1 MKITSRLL
9 ASLTICVAA
18 TTLAAT
24 LTMQSPQ
31 AAGKATI
38 QTDLADYP
46 PDTHVNVT
54 GSGWLPSEVVELTF
68 TETATVPPGGFADG
82 PFVFYATADAL
93 GDIANGAFS
102 TDQHDLGVH
111 FLLTAKGVISGRWAQ
126 TTFTDNLA
134 GLFQIEGDA
143 IGGTATS
150 HDWNQVYTDKSSP
163 LSHTAGTGAIQ
174 FTVDGVNSAQDD
186 TFANSPK
193 DTQDISAWKWG
204 RKSVSSPKTD
214 LAHGFAAAYQD
225 SGYADTYGSTHTLL
239 FVGTDRYAS
248 GSNSAISI
256 WFLQHPIGMKSDGTF
271 FNKTT
276 TLAETHQVGDLLI
289 QASLG
294 STASVLAYK
303 WIGGA
308 TPLSPITLT
317 SAQETH
323 AINSGTITMPWSF
336 LDSSGSTSALAQEFF
351 EVGLD
356 LNEVFKAT
364 SANLPDFSSFII
376 TSRTSTSQTATL
388 SDFILGN
395 VSSGADIT
403 VVNTADASSVNAG
416 APVGYTVTVSNVG
429 VGAVTSVTL
438 IDPLPLSVNWSISG
452 PNPDGFLLSPWN
464 GITQQVLTLP
474 AGASVSF
481 NASLSVH
488 VTGTS
493 TPASRPS
500 ITSTAVVAGANEGAD
515 FTSNNTSTASITV
528 VNNGPL
534 ATNGTLTTAED
545 TPKKGTLVA
554 SDSDSPTL
562 TYSVVDQTGAHGT
575 VTITDVNTGAYTYTP
590 EANYNGPASFTFK
603 ASDGSA
609 DSNTAT
615 ITITVT
621 SVNDAP
627 ASILVN
633 GATLNE
639 NDVYNLSGSFFDGD
653 PGDTHT
659 VTINWSDGA
668 NTVLNLGAGVM
679 SFASSHQYLD
689 DNPTGTS
696 TDNYTVTVTVVDN
709 SGAINNTGAG
719 TATVTVKNV
728 APIVVMSTSTIALSP
743 GDAFSRPGSFSD
755 VGTLDSWTATVDYGD
770 GSGSHNLTLTAG
782 KTFSLTS
789 PAYTA
794 GDHTVIVSIT
804 DDDGGVNTQLFHVL
818 VDSSAVCQIPG

>member
-1 MKITSRLL
+1 
-9 ASLTICVAA
+9 
-18 TTLAAT
+18 
-24 LTMQSPQ
+24 
-31 AAGKATI
+31 
-38 QTDLADYP
+38 
-46 PDTHVNVT
+46 
-54 GSGWLPSEVVELTF
+54 
-68 TETATVPPGGFADG
+68 
-82 PFVFYATADAL
+82 
-93 GDIANGAFS
+93 
-102 TDQHDLGVH
+102 
-111 FLLTAKGVISGRWAQ
+111 
-126 TTFTDNLA
+126 
-134 GLFQIEGDA
+134 
-143 IGGTATS
+143 
-150 HDWNQVYTDKSSP
+150 
-163 LSHTAGTGAIQ
+163 
-174 FTVDGVNSAQDD
+174 
-186 TFANSPK
+186 
-193 DTQDISAWKWG
+193 
-204 RKSVSSPKTD
+204 
-214 LAHGFAAAYQD
+214 
-225 SGYADTYGSTHTLL
+225 
-239 FVGTDRYAS
+239 
-248 GSNSAISI
+248 
-256 WFLQHPIGMKSDGTF
+256 
-271 FNKTT
+271 
-276 TLAETHQVGDLLI
+276 
-289 QASLG
+289 
-294 STASVLAYK
+294 
-303 WIGGA
+303 
-308 TPLSPITLT
+308 
-317 SAQETH
+317 
-323 AINSGTITMPWSF
+323 MPWSF
-336 LDSSGSTSALAQEFF
+336 LDSNGSSSALAQEFF

-395 VSSGADIT
+395 VSSGADVT
-403 VVNTADASSVNAG
+403 VVNAADASSVNAG

-452 PNPDGFLLSPWN
+452 PNPDGFLLSSWN

-528 VNNGPL
+528 VNNGPS
-534 ATNGTLTTAED
+534 ATDGTLTTAED

-575 VTITDVNTGAYTYTP
+575 VTITDVNTGAYSYTP

-603 ASDGSA
+603 ASDGSVDSNMA
-609 DSNTAT
+609 TITITVTAVNDAPVAQDGTLTTAEDTLATGTLIATDVENSTLTYSVVSQANAHGTVTITNVNTGAYSYTPTANYNGPASFTFKVNDGSVDSNTATITITVTSDNDAPVAQDGTLTTNEDTAASGTLIATDVENSTLTYSLVTTSSAHGTVTITNVNTGAYSYTPTTNYNGPASFTFKANDGSLDSNTAT

-653 PGDTHT
+653 SGDTHT

-668 NTVLNLGAGVM
+668 NTFLNLGAGVM
-679 SFASSHQYLD
+679 GFASSHQYLD

-728 APIVVMSTSTIALSP
+728 APIIVMSTGTIALSP

-770 GSGSHNLTLTAG
+770 GSGSHTLTLTAG

-804 DDDGGVNTQLFHVL
+804 DDDGGVNTQSFHVL